1 VTAKELDADAAEFM
15 QDAKLV
21 EARAWLAGGEKR
33 VLEGKEHGESVGLV
47 NDLYRFG
54 AADVSVP
61 FDKDIEDAETSETAL
76 NLVVKLPADKSARK
90 LLFGFEAKM
99 AKELD
104 NDPEEDVG
112 QKYLILS
119 FW

>member
-1 VTAKELDADAAEFM
+1 
-15 QDAKLV
+15 
-21 EARAWLAGGEKR
+21 
-33 VLEGKEHGESVGLV
+33 VLEGKDHGQSVAIV
-47 NDLYRFG
+47 DDLYRLG
-54 AADVSVP
+54 AKDVSAP
-61 FDKDIEDAETSETAL
+61 FDKDIEDPDGDVAL
-76 NLVVKLPADKSARK
+76 NLVVTLPTDKGARK
-90 LLFGFEAKM
+90 RLFGFEARM